1 MKLITFLI
9 FLSILSLTLERRLS
23 RHKRHQTKYA
33 VVWRSEFY
41 NYCVVVESAYNVLM
55 WNRPCQSLKTLGSKY
70 NCSKEDQQHLQ
81 SNPHPTTIKKSV
93 VDKNLPID
101 TRKAIFK
108 ASACLGKTAEL
119 VKKVGHKFTGVLTQ
133 KVRLINGFLRV
144 QDPTLKFYEAGVGVV
159 SMDPSH
165 PHENSLKWAVEEFNK
180 SQKVL
185 KKSIDQGTPNPN
197 NIVAEP
203 IVLNDGDLT
212 LERAELYV
220 EQVVGSIYHQ
230 IIYICAKGKDR
241 AYHFIADR
249 SARDLTHEPTTLI
262 KTWNKTMNG
271 EFLKTLVRLAYY
283 NASPDCDDEEQRPD
297 AARFNPGFKIVA
309 MGNATPDEVTAYL
322 SAPRT
327 EKFRSNYVSKK
338 IPFHPS
344 KEGNTNL
351 KSFLL
356 AIQRYA
362 YRYKYYTP
370 WNNCQHFA
378 TGFYNFL
385 HGSHTKFFN
394 DGIMDFMGVSKESF
408 TMYFDF
414 SMSDKIYKDTIKKID

>member
-1 MKLITFLI
+1 M
-9 FLSILSLTLERRLS
+9 
-23 RHKRHQTKYA
+23 
-33 VVWRSEFY
+33 
-41 NYCVVVESAYNVLM
+41 
-55 WNRPCQSLKTLGSKY
+55 
-70 NCSKEDQQHLQ
+70 
-81 SNPHPTTIKKSV
+81 
-93 VDKNLPID
+93 DKNLPID
-101 TRKAIFK
+101 TRNAIFK
-108 ASACLGKTAEL
+108 ASYCNGKTAEL
-119 VKKVGHKFTGVLTQ
+119 VKKVGHKFRGQATQ

-144 QDPTLKFYEAGVGVV
+144 QDPKLKFYEAGEDVI

-165 PHENSLKWAVEEFNK
+165 PHKNSLEWAVEEFNK

-220 EQVVGSIYHQ
+220 EQVAGNIYHQ

-241 AYHFIADR
+241 AYHFTADR
-249 SARDLTHEPTTLI
+249 SARDFTHESNPLLKTMTTTLTGEFI
-262 KTWNKTMNG
+262 KT
-271 EFLKTLVRLAYY
+271 LIRLTYY

-297 AARFNPGFKIVA
+297 AARFNPGFKLVA
-309 MGNATPDEVTAYL
+309 MGNATPPKVTDYL

-327 EKFRSNYVSKK
+327 EKFRSNYVSEK
-338 IPFHPS
+338 IPFSPS
-344 KEGNTNL
+344 KKNNTKFKN
-351 KSFLL
+351 FFL

-362 YRYKYYTP
+362 YRYEFYTP

-378 TGFYNFL
+378 TGLYNFL

-394 DGIMDFMGVSKESF
+394 SEIMHQMGVSNDSF
-408 TMYFDF
+408 RMYFDF
-414 SMSDKIYKDTIKKID
+414 SMSDKIYKDKIDEIILGDYKTNIHQIFKLLSI